1 LDEEQKMLYIETLKE
16 GVTPFDRFVSRA
28 DTKDMVDVSECHKMI
43 DTTITKLLKIIKN
56 DHTTRFL
63 PIVGGAGSGKT
74 HLYWALKERSAASRE
89 FYIIYVPS
97 PPAPVRML
105 YHIYSCLMNDLG
117 DTLLKEVASKLV
129 KKYGGSYQK
138 IDPLGLL
145 TLKRNPREI
154 QAQARKD
161 FSGLQSEFVRTLI
174 TFYMRGLNW
183 KLAEQ
188 WLLGEALPESDL
200 NKLSVSRV
208 IEEDDIVLACLKV
221 LTSQSERPVIFYFDE
236 LEIPYNS
243 FGPEAEV
250 RLLSVQ
256 KRMYNEIPNSL
267 IIVACLSDI
276 WPRVVQITDSAMRS
290 RMEMDLELQ
299 PFTFADTQN
308 LYVRAMEHFWD
319 ENNLPAPSDKFLP
332 LNEGIFKLVFQKT
345 KGNPRD
351 SIKMLKVFIDQILAD
366 ESLADHFKEQ
376 IEFIEK
382 SRVEPVPLK
391 IEQKTEPVPLKIEQ
405 KMEPIALKIEQKLET
420 MAAPPVETPLQPVES
435 NTPREMGEKIL
446 SNLDQLIEAAVK
458 KKEEQFEAELAE
470 KIEVTPATAV
480 SAAVD
485 SILTFAKERKKD
497 IRIDFNFE
505 FPVEGKPKSISVF
518 LLDIEGH
525 KIGIDIPTIKSFDK
539 SAGVAAYYSI
549 IRLKQAVEAAVIDH
563 ACLIT
568 PKETG
573 GKKFLNVCEEL
584 GTKLTVIELNEDDAK
599 ELIRNAKANPSRKG
613 REFARLIFKDVPLE
627 PPPPV
632 TEGQQPPTTP

>member
-1 LDEEQKMLYIETLKE
+1 MDEEQKMLYIETLKE

-28 DTKDMVDVSECHKMI
+28 DIKDLIDVSEPRKMI
-43 DTTITKLLKIIKN
+43 DTTITKLLKIIRN

-74 HLYWALKERSAASRE
+74 HLFWALKERSVASKE
-89 FYIIYVPS
+89 FHIIYVPS

-129 KKYGGSYQK
+129 KKYGGSYQR
-138 IDPLGLL
+138 IDPLGLI
-145 TLKRNPREI
+145 TLKRSPREI

-174 TFYMRGLNW
+174 TFHMRGLNW

-221 LTSQSERPVIFYFDE
+221 LTSQGERPVIFYFDE

-332 LNEGIFKLVFQKT
+332 LNEGILKLVFQKT

-366 ESLADHFKEQ
+366 ESLADHFKQ
-376 IEFIEK
+376 KIEFIEK
-382 SRVEPVPLK
+382 SRVEPIPLK
-391 IEQKTEPVPLKIEQ
+391 TELKV
-405 KMEPIALKIEQKLET
+405 EPGALKIEQPMEAT
-420 MAAPPVETPLQPVES
+420 VTPPVETPPPSVES
-435 NTPREMGEKIL
+435 ATPREMGEKIL
-446 SNLDQLIEAAVK
+446 SNLDQLIEDAVK

-470 KIEVTPATAV
+470 KIEVSPATAV

-549 IRLKQAVEAAVIDH
+549 IRLKQAVEATIIDH
-563 ACLIT
+563 ACLII

-584 GTKLTVIELNEDDAK
+584 GPKLTVIELNEEEAK
-599 ELIRNAKANPSRKG
+599 ELIRNAKVNPSRKG

-632 TEGQQPPTTP
+632 TEGQQTPNTL

>member
-1 LDEEQKMLYIETLKE
+1 MDEEQKMLYIDTLKE

-28 DTKDMVDVSECHKMI
+28 DMKDIVDIPEPRKMI
-43 DTTITKLLKIIKN
+43 DTTITKLLKMIRN
-56 DHTTRFL
+56 DHTTRFF
-63 PIVGGAGSGKT
+63 PVIGGAGSGKT
-74 HLYWALKERSAASRE
+74 HLYWALKERSAASKE
-89 FYIIYVPS
+89 FYIVYVPS

-117 DTLLKEVASKLV
+117 DILLKEVASKLV
-129 KKYGGSYQK
+129 KQYGGSHQK
-138 IDPLGLL
+138 IDPFGLF
-145 TLKRNPREI
+145 TFKRSSREI
-154 QAQARKD
+154 QALARKD

-174 TFYMRGLNW
+174 TYYMKAINW

-188 WLLGEALPESDL
+188 WLLGEALPENDL
-200 NKLSVSRV
+200 NRLSVSRV
-208 IEEDDIVLACLKV
+208 IEEDDIALASLKV
-221 LTSQSERPVIFYFDE
+221 LTSHSERPVIFYFDE

-243 FGPEAEV
+243 FGPDAEV

-267 IIVACLSDI
+267 IIAACFSDI
-276 WPRVVQITDSAMRS
+276 WPRIVQITDSAMRS

-299 PFTFADTQN
+299 PFTLADTKI
-308 LYVRAMEHFWD
+308 LFIRAMEHFWD
-319 ENNLPAPSDKFLP
+319 ENNLPPPSDKYFP
-332 LNEGIFKLVFQKT
+332 LNESIFNLVFQKT

-366 ESLADHFKEQ
+366 ESLSDQFKEK

-382 SRVEPVPLK
+382 SRLEPPSL
-391 IEQKTEPVPLKIEQ
+391 KTELAPS
-405 KMEPIALKIEQKLET
+405 
-420 MAAPPVETPLQPVES
+420 PPVEPPPLQLEPA
-435 NTPREMGEKIL
+435 TPREMGEKIL
-446 SNLDQLIEAAVK
+446 SNLDQLIDAAVK

-470 KIEVTPATAV
+470 KIEVTPATTV

-485 SILTFAKERKKD
+485 SILTFAKDRKKD
-497 IRIDFNFE
+497 IRIDFNYE

-549 IRLKQAVEAAVIDH
+549 IRLKQAVDAAVIDH

-573 GKKFLNVCEEL
+573 GKKFLNVCEDL
-584 GTKLTVIELNEDDAK
+584 GEKLTIIELNEEEAK
-599 ELIRNAKANPSRKG
+599 ELIRNAKVNPSRKG
-613 REFARLIFKDVPLE
+613 REFARLIFRDLPLE
-627 PPPPV
+627 PPPVNSEEQQSPK
-632 TEGQQPPTTP
+632 GQ